1 MENKNN
7 MAYKIKNKKEKEP
20 KFETRTYRVYTFENL
35 PEESKKKALEKYRYW
50 AVEDTNLAKE
60 DDFLIDMG
68 LKEKTLNVGSKE
80 YGKGNTLFSWKSAS
94 YDLDRDNYVQYD
106 DLKVNSDE
114 AFRQELGVSKNTW
127 KKVEYS
133 FVNERERDTKIEFSD
148 YAYEYDNKKEL
159 TAKEKEE
166 LKKAE
171 EHFNILM
178 EKSKKS
184 LKADYEYR
192 MSDEYLKEGFEAN
205 EYKFNENG
213 EID

>member
-1 MENKNN
+1 
-7 MAYKIKNKKEKEP
+7 MAYAQKIKKAKEP
-20 KFETRTYRVYTFENL
+20 KFEERTYRVYTFDNL
-35 PEESKKKALEKYRYW
+35 PEKSKEKALEKYRYW
-50 AVEDTNLAKE
+50 VVENENLAE
-60 DDFLIDMG
+60 QDDFLIDMG
-68 LKEKTLNVGSKE
+68 LKEKTLNVGAKE

-94 YDLDRDNYVQYD
+94 YDLDRGNYVQFH

-114 AFRQELGVSKNTW
+114 AFRQELGVSKKTW

-133 FVNERERDTKIEFSD
+133 FKNERENDTQIEFSD

-159 TAKEKEE
+159 TEKEKEE

-205 EYKFNENG
+205 EYKFTEEG
-213 EID
+213 DID